1 MDKLKEQQ
9 ILDLIENRSDLDYV
23 KIALFTGSNL
33 TAVAKVAKDNNCQR
47 KRGRRPLKMTSAIA
61 QDNKEQRHGI

>member
-1 MDKLKEQQ
+1 MNKLKEQQ
-9 ILDLIENRSDLDYV
+9 ILDLIENRPDLDYV

-47 KRGRRPLKMTSAIA
+47 KRGRRAWKKVTPVTSAPVA
-61 QDNKEQRHGI
+61 GQGQ

>member
-9 ILDLIENRSDLDYV
+9 ILDLIENRPDLDYV

-47 KRGRRPLKMTSAIA
+47 KRGRRPWKKVTPMTTPVVSA
-61 QDNKEQRHGI
+61 QRQ

>member
-9 ILDLIENRSDLDYV
+9 ILDLIENRPDLDYV
-23 KIALFTGSNL
+23 KIALFTSSNL

-47 KRGRRPLKMTSAIA
+47 KRGRRPWKKMTSAVA
-61 QDNKEQRHGI
+61 QGQ

>member
-9 ILDLIENRSDLDYV
+9 ILDLIENRPDLDYV

-33 TAVAKVAKDNNCQR
+33 TAVAKVAKDNKCQR
-47 KRGRRPLKMTSAIA
+47 RRGRRPSKKMTSAVA
-61 QDNKEQRHGI
+61 QGQ